1 MRVRKKICDNDIA
14 ISNIVN
20 LTSFVDLLFS
30 LLIIFI
36 VSGQNLFGGISLEIP
51 KGKAE
56 VVVVKKDPIAV
67 FIKSD
72 GTIFV
77 NDEET
82 KFNKIPQV
90 VSELTM
96 KDYSTKIFVLGD
108 KNNLYGRIISVVD
121 VLNSAGFLDV
131 VLVTDLSNNLK
142 KEIEQNKNN

>member
-56 VVVVKKDPIAV
+56 IVVVKKDPIAV

-131 VLVTDLSNNLK
+131 VLVTDLSNNLT

>member
-36 VSGQNLFGGISLEIP
+36 ISGQNLFGGISLEIP
-51 KGKAE
+51 KGKTE
-56 VVVVKKDPIAV
+56 IVVVKKDPIAV

-131 VLVTDLSNNLK
+131 VLVTDLSNNLT

>member
-51 KGKAE
+51 KGKTE

-90 VSELTM
+90 ISELTM

-131 VLVTDLSNNLK
+131 VLVTDLSNNLT

>member
-56 VVVVKKDPIAV
+56 IVVVKKDPIAV
-67 FIKSD
+67 FIKND

-121 VLNSAGFLDV
+121 VLNSAGFLNV
-131 VLVTDLSNNLK
+131 VLVTDLSNNLT

>member
-77 NDEET
+77 NDE
-82 KFNKIPQV
+82 
-90 VSELTM
+90 
-96 KDYSTKIFVLGD
+96 
-108 KNNLYGRIISVVD
+108 
-121 VLNSAGFLDV
+121 
-131 VLVTDLSNNLK
+131 
-142 KEIEQNKNN
+142 

>member
-56 VVVVKKDPIAV
+56 IVVVKKDPIAV

-131 VLVTDLSNNLK
+131 VLVTALSNNLT

>member
-90 VSELTM
+90 ISELTM

-131 VLVTDLSNNLK
+131 VLVTDLSNNLT

>member
-56 VVVVKKDPIAV
+56 IVVVKKDPIAV

-90 VSELTM
+90 ISELTM

-131 VLVTDLSNNLK
+131 VLVTDLSNNLT

>member
-56 VVVVKKDPIAV
+56 IVVVKKDPIAV

-77 NDEET
+77 NNEET

-90 VSELTM
+90 ISELTM

-131 VLVTDLSNNLK
+131 VLVTDLSNNLT

>member
-1 MRVRKKICDNDIA
+1 MVENLDFSNGQTFLDPCCGSGAFLLTIDNVKP
-14 ISNIVN
+14 S
-20 LTSFVDLLFS
+20 
-30 LLIIFI
+30 
-36 VSGQNLFGGISLEIP
+36 QLFGIDI
-51 KGKAE
+51 
-56 VVVVKKDPIAV
+56 DPIAV

-131 VLVTDLSNNLK
+131 VLVTDLSNNLT

>member
-56 VVVVKKDPIAV
+56 IVVVKKDPIAV

-82 KFNKIPQV
+82 KFNKIPQA

-131 VLVTDLSNNLK
+131 VLVTDLSNNLT

>member
-51 KGKAE
+51 KGKTE
-56 VVVVKKDPIAV
+56 IVVVKKDPIAV

-131 VLVTDLSNNLK
+131 VLVTDLSNNLT

>member
-131 VLVTDLSNNLK
+131 VLVTDLSNNLT

>member
-14 ISNIVN
+14 INNIVN

-51 KGKAE
+51 KGKTE
-56 VVVVKKDPIAV
+56 IVVVKKDPIAV

-82 KFNKIPQV
+82 KFNKIPQI

-131 VLVTDLSNNLK
+131 VLVTDLSNNLT

>member
-1 MRVRKKICDNDIA
+1 MRVRKKVCDDNIA
-14 ISNIVN
+14 VNNIVN

-36 VSGQNLFGGISLEIP
+36 VSGQSMFGGISLEIP

-56 VVVVKKDPIAV
+56 VVVVKKDPIAI

-77 NDEET
+77 NEEET

-90 VSELTM
+90 ISELTM

-121 VLNSAGFLDV
+121 ILNNAGFLDV
-131 VLVTDLSNNLK
+131 VLVTDLSNNLT